1 MRKESIICVA
11 ILFFLFFTAALVSG
25 KGVVERNPIEIRVS
39 EKDDALNSIHNS
51 IAEFIIERGFDAYQV
66 EYVSANHYS
75 SMENIIAG
83 KTDVDITWSSA
94 YLPDELIKALEEG
107 QVLDL
112 GESVPGASQGWWIP
126 AYMISEESTSEE
138 STSDATASEATTS
151 DATASEATTSEATTS
166 EATTSDA
173 TASEA
178 TTSDATAS
186 EEPASDQPEN
196 EEPVAA
202 PPETEIS
209 ALESA
214 VTVGNLPKLFYPQF
228 REVFENG
235 ELPEESFLKEVLYAG
250 SQGWTALEYSE
261 SIFETEELGRFFE
274 QVVSQS
280 GAEHALSLLEA
291 YQQERPWIG
300 YYWSPSILFGSLDM
314 VEVQGTD
321 FPPISIRS
329 LVHENLREKA
339 PELVEFFDKFSIST
353 KNSSELLAVMD
364 ETGWDSERVA
374 RWFLQNKTEIWTSW
388 IGKDREDM
396 VKAAL

>member
-1 MRKESIICVA
+1 MGKESRICVA
-11 ILFFLFFTAALVSG
+11 LLFFLFFAAALVSG
-25 KGVVERNPIEIRVS
+25 KGVVERNPIEIRLS
-39 EKDDALNSIHNS
+39 EKNDALNSIHNS
-51 IAEFIIERGFDAYQV
+51 IAEFIIEKGFDAYQV

-94 YLPDELIKALEEG
+94 YLPDELIKALEAG

-126 AYMISEESTSEE
+126 AYMISEESTSEGATSEE
-138 STSDATASEATTS
+138 STSEESTS

-166 EATTSDA
+166 
-173 TASEA
+173 
-178 TTSDATAS
+178 DATAS
-186 EEPASDQPEN
+186 EEPALDQPEN
-196 EEPVAA
+196 EVPAAA

-209 ALESA
+209 ALESEVA
-214 VTVGNLPKLFYPQF
+214 VENLPELFYPQY
-228 REVFENG
+228 RDVFESG
-235 ELPEESFLKEVLYAG
+235 ELPEENFLKEVLYAG
-250 SQGWTALEYSE
+250 SQAWTALEYSE
-261 SIFETEELGRFFE
+261 SLFEAEELGSFFE

-291 YQQERPWIG
+291 YQQKRPWIG

-314 VEVQGTD
+314 VEVEGTD

-329 LVHENLREKA
+329 LVHEDLREKA

-364 ETGWDSERVA
+364 ETGWESERVA
-374 RWFLQNKTEIWTSW
+374 RWFLQNKPEIWSPW
-388 IGKDREDM
+388 IGKDSQEM

>member
-1 MRKESIICVA
+1 MGKESRICVA
-11 ILFFLFFTAALVSG
+11 ILFFLIFIAAFVSG

-94 YLPDELIKALEEG
+94 YLPDELIKALEAG

-126 AYMISEESTSEE
+126 AYMISEGVTSEGATSEE
-138 STSDATASEATTS
+138 STSDATASEESTS

-166 EATTSDA
+166 
-173 TASEA
+173 
-178 TTSDATAS
+178 DATAS
-186 EEPASDQPEN
+186 EEPALDQPEN

-214 VTVGNLPKLFYPQF
+214 VTVENLPELFYPQF

>member
-1 MRKESIICVA
+1 MGKESRICLA
-11 ILFFLFFTAALVSG
+11 ILFLLIFAAALVSG
-25 KGVVERNPIEIRVS
+25 KGVVERNPIEIRLS
-39 EKDDALNSIHNS
+39 EKNDALNSIHNS
-51 IAEFIIERGFDAYQV
+51 IAEFIIEKGFDAYKV
-66 EYVSANHYS
+66 EYVPANHYS

-83 KTDVDITWSSA
+83 KTDADITWSSA
-94 YLPDELIKALEEG
+94 YLPDELIKALEAG

-126 AYMISEESTSEE
+126 AYMISEESISEEPTSEGATSEGATSEE

-151 DATASEATTSEATTS
+151 DATASE
-166 EATTSDA
+166 
-173 TASEA
+173 
-178 TTSDATAS
+178 
-186 EEPASDQPEN
+186 EPALDQPEN
-196 EEPVAA
+196 EVPAAA

-209 ALESA
+209 ELESEVA
-214 VTVGNLPKLFYPQF
+214 VENLPELFYPQY
-228 REVFENG
+228 RDVFESG
-235 ELPEESFLKEVLYAG
+235 ELPEENFLKEVLYAG
-250 SQGWTALEYSE
+250 SQAWTALEYSE
-261 SIFETEELGRFFE
+261 SLFEAEELGSFFE

-291 YQQERPWIG
+291 YQQKRPWIG

-314 VEVQGTD
+314 VEVEGTD

-329 LVHENLREKA
+329 LVHEDLREKA

-364 ETGWDSERVA
+364 ETGWESERVA
-374 RWFLQNKTEIWTSW
+374 RWFLQNKTEIWSPW
-388 IGKDREDM
+388 IGKDSQEM